1 MAMVQRMNCGQGEQ
15 RQVCQRPQSR
25 FVKSPAGAQREMLIK
40 AALLLRRQV
49 ITARDE
55 EQKVG

>member
-1 MAMVQRMNCGQGEQ
+1 MDRES
-15 RQVCQRPQSR
+15 RDKECQRPQSR

-49 ITARDE
+49 ITARMKSKKLGDLSVH
-55 EQKVG
+55 QGP